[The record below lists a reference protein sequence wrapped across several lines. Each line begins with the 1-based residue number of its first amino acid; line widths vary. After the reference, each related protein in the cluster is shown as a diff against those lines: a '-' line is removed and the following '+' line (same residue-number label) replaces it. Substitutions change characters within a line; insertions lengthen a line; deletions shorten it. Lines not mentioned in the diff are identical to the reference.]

1 MTLYV
6 HASLTKYV
14 KKDSGKTKVWILQ
27 DQNI

>member
-14 KKDSGKTKVWILQ
+14 KNNGKTKVRILQ
-27 DQNI
+27 VQNT

>member
-14 KKDSGKTKVWILQ
+14 KKNNGKTKVQILQ
-27 DQNI
+27 VQNT

>member
-14 KKDSGKTKVWILQ
+14 KKNKGKTKVRILQ
-27 DQNI
+27 VQNT